1 MKKFFITISMAITLG
16 LSACGESVD
25 SKIQRLNE
33 VEKQMNE
40 IRSKD
45 DNSDNWSV
53 ETWNEWNKL
62 TTESNQIRR
71 DLEKVTLTAEQDKDL
86 DKAKFGNL

>member
-1 MKKFFITISMAITLG
+1 MLG
-16 LSACGESVD
+16 LGACGESVD

>member
-1 MKKFFITISMAITLG
+1 MAIMLG
-16 LSACGESVD
+16 LGACEESID

-45 DNSDNWSV
+45 DNTDNWNK
-53 ETWNEWNKL
+53 ETWAEWSKL

-71 DLEKVTLTAEQDKDL
+71 DLEKVTLTPEQDKDL